1 MSSSDRR
8 HDVLNAI
15 GRAIVAGEI
24 APDESLTLEG
34 VQSRYGISRTLAR
47 DCVRALESLG
57 MVEPRRRVGIVVRP
71 RESWSAL
78 APQVVRWQLDVELP
92 AHDLG
97 GQCRPALTG
106 PHHDAHTT
114 ARLDHAE
121 GFQSAHAVAGEGAR
135 DAVAGLNALQGQ

>member
-1 MSSSDRR
+1 MVPLDRIEVASVSSAERWRSVARR
-8 HDVLNAI
+8 AAAAAAT
-15 GRAIVAGEI
+15 GSMA
-24 APDESLTLEG
+24 
-34 VQSRYGISRTLAR
+34 
-47 DCVRALESLG
+47 VRSSVRGAELGAL
-57 MVEPRRRVGIVVRP
+57 RV
-71 RESWSAL
+71 
-78 APQVVRWQLDVELP
+78 DVELP